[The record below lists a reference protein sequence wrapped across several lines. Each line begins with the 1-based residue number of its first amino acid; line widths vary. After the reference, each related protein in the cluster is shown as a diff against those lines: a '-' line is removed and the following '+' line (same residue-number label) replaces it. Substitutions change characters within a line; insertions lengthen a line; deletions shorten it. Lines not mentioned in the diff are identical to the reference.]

1 MSAKQHRRVWASLQ
15 QAFGSYRPTKIVMM
29 INGRN
34 AQDCVEKTRI
44 FASSQL
50 ARPLTRLNKFR
61 LGATRPAPVVA
72 DGRAS

>member
-1 MSAKQHRRVWASLQ
+1 
-15 QAFGSYRPTKIVMM
+15 MM